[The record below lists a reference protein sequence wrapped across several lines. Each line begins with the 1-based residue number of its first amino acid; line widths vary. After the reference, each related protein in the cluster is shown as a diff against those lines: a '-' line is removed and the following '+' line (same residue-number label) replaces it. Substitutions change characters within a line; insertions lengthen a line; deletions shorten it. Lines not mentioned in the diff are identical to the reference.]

1 MVVRYIEDRSPW
13 RAACKKENNGISQY
27 KKILPVRISP
37 VEIVVIVA
45 VPDELLFPVLAG
57 IERGP
62 EIPYLGCLEG
72 RTERAEGSINIVC
85 LCPDRAI
92 TDTFDDRYC
101 ITAGKWHPDRMAR
114 QTLDE
119 HAERGKQEF

>member
-1 MVVRYIEDRSPW
+1 MESSYI
-13 RAACKKENNGISQY
+13 KKRTTGFLCI

-62 EIPYLGCLEG
+62 EIPDLRCLEG
-72 RTERAEGSINIVC
+72 RTERAEGGINIVC

-101 ITAGKWHPDRMAR
+101 ITPGKWHPDRVAR
-114 QTLDE
+114 QSLDK